1 MLKSGRGERLNLAFL
16 GAWSLFRCH
25 VRGIGFVEMKSV
37 RECMALVFIH
47 GEFILGSTMLSTVF
61 FGTHDQIN
69 EEAFVEVIQW
79 FSHVFLLGRTQIY
92 RLRDMAGID
101 RDGEIGQAEHS

>member
-1 MLKSGRGERLNLAFL
+1 MVRILNLALL

-25 VRGIGFVEMKSV
+25 VRDLAWGTKSMI
-37 RECMALVFIH
+37 ECTVLVFIH

-79 FSHVFLLGRTQIY
+79 FSHVFLLGRTQIC

-101 RDGEIGQAEHS
+101 RGGEIGQAEHP